1 MKSNKQPN
9 KWGFLRET
17 REMAQKAGIDSDT
30 GLHRTGM
37 EDYLKEIFPEISDNE
52 WIHDKP
58 FLATG
63 KRIRPDYR
71 CDRLKLIIEFDG
83 VQHYQQPDTI
93 RKDAENQKLYEQLGY
108 TVVRIPYFIQLTNKV
123 VKKMFGREVEQLFFD
138 PTIPS
143 MGVRNR
149 NTPAYCCPAGL
160 ERMAR
165 EFHKYPEQY
174 KVNLNALRAA
184 DDEFVTGYSLLKQAY
199 KKQFKIHNYENFF
212 KNSY

>member
-1 MKSNKQPN
+1 MKNDKQPN

-17 REMAQKAGIDSDT
+17 REQAQKAGMDSDT

-37 EDYLKEIFPEISDNE
+37 EDYLKVIFPEIPENE

-93 RKDAENQKLYEQLGY
+93 RKDAENQKLYEQLDY
-108 TVVRIPYFIQLTNKV
+108 KVVRIPYFIQLTNEV
-123 VKKMFGREVEQLFFD
+123 VKTMFGREVKEPLFN

-143 MGVRNR
+143 MGVRGR

-160 ERMAR
+160 ERMAK

-174 KVNLNALRAA
+174 KVNMDALKAA
-184 DDEFVTGYSLLKQAY
+184 DDEFMTGYSLLKKAFNNISVNQ
-199 KKQFKIHNYENFF
+199 
-212 KNSY
+212 

>member
-1 MKSNKQPN
+1 MKNNKQSN
-9 KWGFLRET
+9 TWGFLRET
-17 REMAQKAGIDSDT
+17 REQAQKAGMDSDT

-37 EDYLKEIFPEISDNE
+37 EDYIKVIFPEIPENE

-83 VQHYQQPDTI
+83 VQHYHKPDTI

-108 TVVRIPYFIQLTNKV
+108 KVVRIPYFIQLTNEV
-123 VKKMFGREVEQLFFD
+123 VKTMFDREVEQPLFD

-143 MGVRNR
+143 MGVRGR

-160 ERMAR
+160 ERMAK

-174 KVNLNALRAA
+174 KVNMDALETAN
-184 DDEFVTGYSLLKQAY
+184 DEFMTGYSLLKKAF
-199 KKQFKIHNYENFF
+199 KKRQC
-212 KNSY
+212 